1 MPTAELCAILI
12 VLTVCAIILAPS
24 KPIDEDAEN
33 DRLLDEWE
41 AEQRAQQWEQIPI
54 TDNTPDFSDEQCA
67 KIWARIE
74 SELTQESGS
83 IDLRKN

>member
-1 MPTAELCAILI
+1 MPTLELCAILI
-12 VLTVCAIILAPS
+12 VLTVCAVILAPS
-24 KPIDEDAEN
+24 KPVDED
-33 DRLLDEWE
+33 DQLISDHE
-41 AEQRAQQWEQIPI
+41 AEQRALMLWEEMPI
-54 TDNTPDFSDEQCA
+54 TDNAPDFSDEECA